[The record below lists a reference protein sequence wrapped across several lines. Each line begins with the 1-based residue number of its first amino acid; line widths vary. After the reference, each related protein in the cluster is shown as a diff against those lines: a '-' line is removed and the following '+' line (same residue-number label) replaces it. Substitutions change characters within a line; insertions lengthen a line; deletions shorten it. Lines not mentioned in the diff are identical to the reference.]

1 MDQNIIYEGRGVT
14 TGYEKGAR
22 RTVIHENLDFTL
34 YSGELTCLL
43 GCNGAGKST
52 LLRSLTA
59 SQPVLGGELLLMGK
73 RLEEYTERE
82 RSKNIGIV
90 LTERTQSGGLTVY
103 ELVALGRQPH
113 TGFFGR
119 LTRNDKELVAEAIE
133 AVGMKKKTNCYVAEL
148 SDGERQKAM
157 IAKALVQECP
167 LIILDEPTAF
177 LDVESRIEIMT
188 LLRKVATEESK
199 AVLLSTH
206 DVEQAMT
213 LGDRLWAMTT
223 DRKMYCGV
231 TEDLVL
237 CSVMNRLFEHPT
249 ISFDQ
254 LRGCYQS
261 IRKNEK
267 AVSLHCAEPSLY
279 YWAQN
284 ALERNGYD
292 CVHTSDGQVLPT
304 LSVESP
310 DRIIWTEGKAA
321 INFGS
326 FAELITYLRT
336 LKAH

>member
-1 MDQNIIYEGRGVT
+1 M
-14 TGYEKGAR
+14 
-22 RTVIHENLDFTL
+22 
-34 YSGELTCLL
+34 
-43 GCNGAGKST
+43 
-52 LLRSLTA
+52 
-59 SQPVLGGELLLMGK
+59 
-73 RLEEYTERE
+73 
-82 RSKNIGIV
+82 
-90 LTERTQSGGLTVY
+90 
-103 ELVALGRQPH
+103 
-113 TGFFGR
+113 
-119 LTRNDKELVAEAIE
+119 
-133 AVGMKKKTNCYVAEL
+133 
-148 SDGERQKAM
+148 
-157 IAKALVQECP
+157 
-167 LIILDEPTAF
+167 
-177 LDVESRIEIMT
+177 
-188 LLRKVATEESK
+188 RKVATEESK

-213 LGDRLWAMTT
+213 LGDRLWTMTT

-237 CSVMNRLFEHPT
+237 CDVMNRLFEHPT

-292 CVHTSDGQVLPT
+292 CVHTSDGQLLPT

-310 DRIIWTEGKAA
+310 DRIIWTKGKTA

-336 LKAH
+336 LTAH

>member
-1 MDQNIIYEGRGVT
+1 M
-14 TGYEKGAR
+14 
-22 RTVIHENLDFTL
+22 
-34 YSGELTCLL
+34 
-43 GCNGAGKST
+43 
-52 LLRSLTA
+52 
-59 SQPVLGGELLLMGK
+59 
-73 RLEEYTERE
+73 
-82 RSKNIGIV
+82 
-90 LTERTQSGGLTVY
+90 
-103 ELVALGRQPH
+103 
-113 TGFFGR
+113 
-119 LTRNDKELVAEAIE
+119 AEAIE

-237 CSVMNRLFEHPT
+237 CDVMNRLFEHPT

-267 AVSLHCAEPSLY
+267 AVSLHCAEPSLC

-292 CVHTSDGQVLPT
+292 CVHTSDGQLLPT

-310 DRIIWTEGKAA
+310 DRIIWTEGKTA